1 MTDDDALTDLVRRAQ
16 VGDATAL
23 ESVVRAVQDDVYGLA
38 HRMLGHADD
47 ARDAAQEVLIRIV
60 TKLSTFRGESGF
72 RTWAYRVAAHGIL
85 NFRSGLRIPE
95 RSFSEA
101 GAQLDAALDRFES
114 GPAPSEPERDA
125 LVNEVKLA
133 CTQGMLLCLDRQH
146 RLAYVL
152 GEILELSGEDA
163 AAILGISAVAFR
175 KQLSRARK
183 DMEAFLQERC
193 GLAVP
198 ENRCRCA
205 KLLPTALAE
214 GVVDPSRLA
223 LGPAATIRA
232 DRLRLDIEKMRTA
245 AEVFRS
251 LPTYASPMDFAA
263 KVRDWLDD
271 SGSGLGSN

>member
-1 MTDDDALTDLVRRAQ
+1 MTGDDALAALVERAQ
-16 VGDATAL
+16 GGDAGAL
-23 ESVVRAVQDDVYGLA
+23 EDVVRAVQDDVFGLA
-38 HRMLGHADD
+38 QRMLGHPDD
-47 ARDAAQEVLIRIV
+47 AHDAAQEVLIRIV

-101 GAQLDAALDRFES
+101 GAQLDAALDQFELQ
-114 GPAPSEPERDA
+114 PAASEPERDV

-152 GEILELSGEDA
+152 GEILELAGEDA
-163 AAILGISAVAFR
+163 STILGITAVAFR
-175 KQLSRARK
+175 KQLSRAREQ
-183 DMEAFLQERC
+183 MEAFLREHC

-205 KLLPTALAE
+205 KLLPTALAA
-214 GVVDPSRLA
+214 GVVNPSRLA
-223 LGPAATIRA
+223 LGPLATTRA
-232 DRLRLDIEKMRTA
+232 DRLRLEIEQMRTA

-251 LPTYASPMDFAA
+251 LPTYASPTDFAA
-263 KVRDWLDD
+263 KVRGWIDD
-271 SGSGLGSN
+271 GGSGLGGN

>member
-1 MTDDDALTDLVRRAQ
+1 
-16 VGDATAL
+16 
-23 ESVVRAVQDDVYGLA
+23 
-38 HRMLGHADD
+38 
-47 ARDAAQEVLIRIV
+47 EVLIRIV

-85 NFRSGLRIPE
+85 NFRSGLRVPE
-95 RSFSEA
+95 RSFREA
-101 GAQLDAALDRFES
+101 GAQLDAALDQFELE
-114 GPAPSEPERDA
+114 PVPSEPERHA

-152 GEILELSGEDA
+152 GEILELAGEDA
-163 AAILGISAVAFR
+163 SAILGISAVAFR
-175 KQLSRARK
+175 KQLSRAREE
-183 DMEAFLQERC
+183 MEAFLQKHC

-205 KLLPTALAE
+205 KLLPTALAA
-214 GVVDPSRLA
+214 GVVDPGRLA

-245 AEVFRS
+245 AEIFRS

-263 KVRDWLDD
+263 RVRGWIEDG
-271 SGSGLGSN
+271 GSGLGGN